1 MASADRKAGTDGGFR
16 ASRLLLKLSGEALG
30 GSDGSGIEPGS
41 VTALCEELAAFVKAG
56 GQLGIVVGGGN
67 LLRGASLAQAGME
80 RVSADHMGMLAT
92 VMNGI
97 AMSSMLRQQGVDTA
111 VFASVE
117 IPGIAPGFSRE
128 GALRALAAGQVCLF
142 TGGTGNPLFTTD
154 TAACLRAIEIDADL
168 VLKATKVDGV
178 YSADPKLD
186 PTATRYATLSYDEVI
201 GQKLAVMD
209 LPAICLCQD
218 HQMPLVVF
226 DMARRG
232 ALTGIM
238 QGQSIGTR
246 IQ

>member
-1 MASADRKAGTDGGFR
+1 MATSGSNAGAGSGHR
-16 ASRLLLKLSGEALG
+16 AARLLLKLSGEALG
-30 GSDGSGIEPGS
+30 GVDGSGIEPGS
-41 VTALCEELAAFVKAG
+41 VSVLCEELAAFVKAG
-56 GQLGIVVGGGN
+56 GELGIVVGGGN

-111 VFASVE
+111 IFASVE

-128 GALRALAAGQVCLF
+128 QALRALAAGQVCLF

-178 YSADPKLD
+178 YTADPKLD
-186 PTATRYATLSYDEVI
+186 PSAQRYETLSYDQVI
-201 GQKLAVMD
+201 SQQLAVMD
-209 LPAICLCQD
+209 LPAICLCQE

-226 DMARRG
+226 DMTHRG

>member
-1 MASADRKAGTDGGFR
+1 MAAAR
-16 ASRLLLKLSGEALG
+16 AQRLLLKLSGEALG
-30 GSDGSGIEPGS
+30 GADGSGIEPSS
-41 VTALCEELAAFVKAG
+41 VTALCAELAAFVAAG

-67 LLRGASLAQAGME
+67 LLRGASLAEAGIE
-80 RVSADHMGMLAT
+80 RIAADHMGMLAT

-97 AMSSMLRQQGVDTA
+97 AMGSMLRQQGLDTA
-111 VFASVE
+111 VFASVA
-117 IPGIAPGFSRE
+117 IPGVATGFSRDA
-128 GALRALAAGQVCLF
+128 ALRALAAGQVCLF

-178 YSADPKLD
+178 YSADPKVD
-186 PTATRYATLSYDEVI
+186 PNATRYERLSYAEVLDQQL
-201 GQKLAVMD
+201 GVMD
-209 LPAICLCQD
+209 LPAICLCQE

-226 DMARRG
+226 DMAHRG